1 MEWRSCEE
9 QSCLMKTALKNN
21 SWTKTVAFAVIGF
34 PIIIFLS
41 YFSLGSKEDVIEIYQ
56 SNPFRIIFIRGCV
69 SFMVTSLVTSLT
81 MLLFA
86 VIKRILLDVKTA
98 REKLFISLGLNLVI
112 IGIETVGVLTYK
124 LITNGYV

>member
-1 MEWRSCEE
+1 
-9 QSCLMKTALKNN
+9 
-21 SWTKTVAFAVIGF
+21 
-34 PIIIFLS
+34 
-41 YFSLGSKEDVIEIYQ
+41 
-56 SNPFRIIFIRGCV
+56 
-69 SFMVTSLVTSLT
+69 

>member
-1 MEWRSCEE
+1 
-9 QSCLMKTALKNN
+9 MKTALKDN
-21 SWTKTVAFAVIGF
+21 SWTMTVAFAVIGF
-34 PIIIFLS
+34 PLIIFLS

-56 SNPFRIIFIRGCV
+56 SNPFQIIFIRGCV

-81 MLLFA
+81 MLLLA

-98 REKLFISLGLNLVI
+98 REKLFISLALNLVI

>member
-1 MEWRSCEE
+1 MLSKYIRAILFKSFSSED
-9 QSCLMKTALKNN
+9 
-21 SWTKTVAFAVIGF
+21 AF
-34 PIIIFLS
+34 
-41 YFSLGSKEDVIEIYQ
+41 
-56 SNPFRIIFIRGCV
+56 R
-69 SFMVTSLVTSLT
+69 FMVTSLVTSLT